1 MRPDCCEC
9 LGGGM
14 AAAWHVV
21 HCRLHLFVAGEPLK
35 EGNSNDA
42 KKKKGPEEKKSL
54 DSCEAGEKS
63 NGES

>member
-1 MRPDCCEC
+1 
-9 LGGGM
+9 M